1 MVRAPLYVGL
11 GVIAVAVL
19 FVLLVSDS
27 DESEVEFPGA
37 SEVEF
42 DVLEPPAEQ
51 GVPIE
56 RTTKFDV
63 LNATFKVGC
72 TSPWKNE
79 GGPITFSDG
88 EWAESLHE
96 DGNMPRRS
104 ATITEIVVDSVDRA
118 RSGEEVIVEVVCQS
132 DGYRSPRFGVEV
144 HVFAGNSRTPRRL
157 GQPVVGFLEE
167 VMGDLGGS
175 RPRNGFVSTRVW
187 ETLDTDARCCP
198 SKYEIVNRH
207 WSDGAWVQSK
217 REVWERTVYDWR

>member
-1 MVRAPLYVGL
+1 M
-11 GVIAVAVL
+11 IAVAVL

-27 DESEVEFPGA
+27 DESEVEFPA
-37 SEVEF
+37 PPSVEFSDESEV
-42 DVLEPPAEQ
+42 
-51 GVPIE
+51 
-56 RTTKFDV
+56 KFDV
-63 LNATFKVGC
+63 LNATFKVC

-79 GGPITFSDG
+79 GGPITFSNG
-88 EWAESLHE
+88 EWSESLHE
-96 DGNMPRRS
+96 GYLPVRS

-118 RSGEEVIVEVVCQS
+118 IPGEEVIVEVQCQS
-132 DGYRSPRFGVEV
+132 DGYSSPRFGVEV
-144 HVFAGNSRTPRRL
+144 HVFAGNSRAPKRL

-175 RPRNGFVSTRVW
+175 EPRNGFVSTRVW

-198 SKYEIVNRH
+198 SKYEIVTRS

>member
-1 MVRAPLYVGL
+1 MRAPLYVGL

-88 EWAESLHE
+88 EWAESLYE
-96 DGNMPRRS
+96 DGNMPMRS
-104 ATITEIVVDSVDRA
+104 ARISEIVVDSVDRA
-118 RSGEEVIVEVVCQS
+118 IPGEEVIVEVRCENTMDLPQFS
-132 DGYRSPRFGVEV
+132 VEV
-144 HVFAGNSRTPRRL
+144 HVFAGNSRAPRRL

-167 VMGDLGGS
+167 VQGDYEGQTFWNGS
-175 RPRNGFVSTRVW
+175 ISTRVW

-198 SKYEIVNRH
+198 SKYEIVE
-207 WSDGAWVQSK
+207 WDWTDGAWVQSK

>member
-1 MVRAPLYVGL
+1 M
-11 GVIAVAVL
+11 IAAAVL

-27 DESEVEFPGA
+27 EESEVEFPGA

-42 DVLEPPAEQ
+42 APLEPPAEQ
-51 GVPIE
+51 GVPVE

-63 LNATFKVGC
+63 LNATFKVC

-88 EWAESLHE
+88 EWSESLHE
-96 DGNMPRRS
+96 GYLPVRS
-104 ATITEIVVDSVDRA
+104 AKITEIVVDSVDRA
-118 RSGEEVIVEVVCQS
+118 MSGEEVIVEVRCS
-132 DGYRSPRFGVEV
+132 NTMDLPTGSAEV
-144 HVFAGNSRTPRRL
+144 HVFAGNSRAPRRL
-157 GQPVVGFLEE
+157 GQPVVGLLEK

-175 RPRNGFVSTRVW
+175 EPRNGFVSTRVW

-198 SKYEIVNRH
+198 SKYEIVNRY
-207 WSDGAWVQSK
+207 WSGGAWVQSK

>member
-1 MVRAPLYVGL
+1 M
-11 GVIAVAVL
+11 IAVAVL

-88 EWAESLHE
+88 EWAESQYE

-118 RSGEEVIVEVVCQS
+118 IPGEEVIVEVQCHS
-132 DGYRSPRFGVEV
+132 DGYRSPEFGVEV
-144 HVFAGNSRTPRRL
+144 HVFAGNSRAPRRL

-167 VMGDLGGS
+167 VQGDLGGS
-175 RPRNGFVSTRVW
+175 MPQNGFVSTRVW

-198 SKYEIVNRH
+198 SKYEIVEWD

-217 REVWERTVYDWR
+217 REVWERTVYERGY

>member
-1 MVRAPLYVGL
+1 LGNTGLVRAPLYVGL

-19 FVLLVSDS
+19 VVLLVSDS
-27 DESEVEFPGA
+27 GESEVEFPA
-37 SEVEF
+37 PPSVEFSDESEVE
-42 DVLEPPAEQ
+42 
-51 GVPIE
+51 
-56 RTTKFDV
+56 FDV
-63 LNATFKVGC
+63 LNATFKVC

-88 EWAESLHE
+88 EWVESLYE
-96 DGNMPRRS
+96 DGNMPMRS
-104 ATITEIVVDSVDRA
+104 ARISEIVVDSVDRA
-118 RSGEEVIVEVVCQS
+118 IPGEEVIVEVRCENTMDLPQFS
-132 DGYRSPRFGVEV
+132 VEV

-175 RPRNGFVSTRVW
+175 EPRNGYVSTRVW

-198 SKYEIVNRH
+198 SKYEIVNRY
-207 WSDGAWVQSK
+207 WSGGAWVQSK

>member
-1 MVRAPLYVGL
+1 VRAPLYVGL

-27 DESEVEFPGA
+27 DESEVE
-37 SEVEF
+37 
-42 DVLEPPAEQ
+42 
-51 GVPIE
+51 
-56 RTTKFDV
+56 FDV

-88 EWAESLHE
+88 EWAESLYE

-132 DGYRSPRFGVEV
+132 DGYRSPRFGVEA

-175 RPRNGFVSTRVW
+175 KPRNGFVSTRVW

-198 SKYEIVNRH
+198 SKYEIVKRQ
-207 WSDGAWVQSK
+207 WEDGNWVETE
-217 REVWERTVYDWR
+217 REVWERTAHQRG

>member
-27 DESEVEFPGA
+27 DESEVEFPPPPSVEFSDE

-42 DVLEPPAEQ
+42 SDESEV
-51 GVPIE
+51 
-56 RTTKFDV
+56 KFDV
-63 LNATFKVGC
+63 LNATFKVC

-88 EWAESLHE
+88 EWSESLHD
-96 DGNMPRRS
+96 DGNMPMRS
-104 ATITEIVVDSVDRA
+104 ARITEIVVDSVDRA
-118 RSGEEVIVEVVCQS
+118 IPGEEVIVEVQCHS
-132 DGYRSPRFGVEV
+132 DGYRSPEFGVEV
-144 HVFAGNSRTPRRL
+144 HVFAGNSRAPKRL
-157 GQPVVGFLEE
+157 GQPVVGFLER
-167 VMGDLGGS
+167 VQGNIGGS
-175 RPRNGFVSTRVW
+175 MPRNGSVSTRVW

-217 REVWERTVYDWR
+217 REVWERTVYDW

>member
-1 MVRAPLYVGL
+1 MSNTELVRAPLYVGL
-11 GVIAVAVL
+11 GVIAVVVL

-42 DVLEPPAEQ
+42 SDESEVE
-51 GVPIE
+51 
-56 RTTKFDV
+56 FDV

-88 EWAESLHE
+88 EWAESLYE

-118 RSGEEVIVEVVCQS
+118 IPGEEVIVEVQCQS
-132 DGYRSPRFGVEV
+132 DGYSSPRFGVEV
-144 HVFAGNSRTPRRL
+144 HVFAGNSRAPRRL

-167 VMGDLGGS
+167 VQGDLGGS
-175 RPRNGFVSTRVW
+175 MPQNGFVSTRVW
-187 ETLDTDARCCP
+187 ETLDTDSRCCP
-198 SKYEIVNRH
+198 SKYVIVNRYR
-207 WSDGAWVQSK
+207 SDGDWVEHE
-217 REVWERTVYDWR
+217 REVWERTVYDW

>member
-1 MVRAPLYVGL
+1 LGNTGLVRAPLYVGL

-27 DESEVEFPGA
+27 DESEVEFPPPPSVEFSDE

-42 DVLEPPAEQ
+42 DVL
-51 GVPIE
+51 
-56 RTTKFDV
+56 
-63 LNATFKVGC
+63 NAIFKVGC

-79 GGPITFSDG
+79 GGPIRFSDG
-88 EWAESLHE
+88 EWAESLYE

-118 RSGEEVIVEVVCQS
+118 MSGEEVIVEVVCQS
-132 DGYRSPRFGVEV
+132 DGLRSPRFGVEV
-144 HVFAGNSRTPRRL
+144 HVFAGNSRAPRRL
-157 GQPVVGFLEE
+157 GQPVVGFLER
-167 VMGDLGGS
+167 VLGDLGGS
-175 RPRNGFVSTRVW
+175 EPRNGFVSTRVW

-198 SKYEIVNRH
+198 SKYEIVDRY
-207 WSDGAWVQSK
+207 WSGGAWVQSK

>member
-1 MVRAPLYVGL
+1 LGNTGLVRAPLYVGL

-27 DESEVEFPGA
+27 DESEVEF
-37 SEVEF
+37 

-51 GVPIE
+51 GVPMG

-79 GGPITFSDG
+79 GGPITFSNG
-88 EWAESLHE
+88 EWSESLHE
-96 DGNMPRRS
+96 GYLPVRS
-104 ATITEIVVDSVDRA
+104 AKITEIVVDSVDRA
-118 RSGEEVIVEVVCQS
+118 MSGEEVIVEVRCS
-132 DGYRSPRFGVEV
+132 NTMDLPTGSAEV
-144 HVFAGNSRTPRRL
+144 HVFAGNSRAPRRL
-157 GQPVVGFLEE
+157 GQPVVGLLEK

-175 RPRNGFVSTRVW
+175 EPRNGFVSTRVW

-198 SKYEIVNRH
+198 SKYEIVNRY
-207 WSDGAWVQSK
+207 WSGGAWVQSK
-217 REVWERTVYDWR
+217 REVWERTVYDW

>member
-1 MVRAPLYVGL
+1 MRAPLYVGL

-27 DESEVEFPGA
+27 DESEVEF
-37 SEVEF
+37 

-51 GVPIE
+51 GVPMG

-63 LNATFKVGC
+63 LNATFKVC
-72 TSPWKNE
+72 TSPWKDE

-88 EWAESLHE
+88 EWSESLHE
-96 DGNMPRRS
+96 GYLPVRS

-144 HVFAGNSRTPRRL
+144 HVFAGNSRAPKRL

-167 VMGDLGGS
+167 VYGDYEGQTSWNGS
-175 RPRNGFVSTRVW
+175 VSTRVW

-198 SKYEIVNRH
+198 SKYEIVTRA